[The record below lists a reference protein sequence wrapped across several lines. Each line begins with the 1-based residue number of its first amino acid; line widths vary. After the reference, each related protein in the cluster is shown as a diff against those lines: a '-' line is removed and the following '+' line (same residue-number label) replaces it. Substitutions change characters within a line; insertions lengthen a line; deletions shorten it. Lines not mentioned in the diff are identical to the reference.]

1 MTPPRSDDAE
11 ARPKSVHGI
20 ARILASFRYSF
31 SGFRTAFRTEAAIRE
46 ELVALV
52 ILVPISAALPV
63 STIEHLLLV
72 LVLMLVILV
81 EILNTAIE
89 TTVDRISFE
98 RHPLAGLAKDLGS
111 AAVLTSILMMGLTW
125 TVIVGPIV
133 LRWLRR

>member
-11 ARPKSVHGI
+11 ARQKSVHGI
-20 ARILASFRYSF
+20 ARILASFRNSF
-31 SGFRTAFRTEAAIRE
+31 SGFRTGFRTEAAIRE

-52 ILVPISAALPV
+52 ILLPISAALPV
-63 STIEHLLLV
+63 GTIEHLLLV

-125 TVIVGPIV
+125 TVIAGPIV
-133 LRWLRR
+133 LRWLRS